1 MIRKILLFLLA
12 VLVVLQIFRPKL
24 DNHTEGAS
32 ANNINN
38 FATVPSDVDQAL
50 KTSCY
55 DCHSNNTQY
64 PWYASVQPI
73 GWWLRDHIR
82 EGKKELN
89 FDDFGS
95 YALRRQFHKLEE
107 IGDEVE
113 HDEMP
118 LSSYTLI
125 HTNAKLSAE
134 QKRSLVNW
142 TEQVR
147 NDMKAKYPAD
157 SLIKKK

>member
-24 DNHTEGAS
+24 DNHSQGPS

-38 FATVPSDVDQAL
+38 FASVPSDVDQML

-64 PWYASVQPI
+64 PWYASIQPV
-73 GWWLRDHIR
+73 GWWLRDHIND
-82 EGKKELN
+82 GKKELN
-89 FDDFGS
+89 FDEFGS
-95 YALRRQFHKLEE
+95 YALRRQYHKLEE
-107 IGDEVE
+107 LGDEVE
-113 HDEMP
+113 HEEMP

-134 QKRSLVNW
+134 QRRMLVNW
-142 TEQVR
+142 SEQAM
-147 NDMKAKYPAD
+147 NDMKAKYPVD
-157 SLIKKK
+157 SLIRKK